1 MAAPPHHE
9 RTRTTPK
16 KVSRR
21 ANISSNRKAPNI
33 VPDLEDLG
41 KMLKSC
47 GLDRGG
53 KSDRSQSPNQK
64 DRRTCDSKDAYE
76 TAVHA
81 LSQGTKQGILVSGE
95 DAQYTKNQG
104 VIESTKESEPKVPKV
119 HKRVTKQD
127 FKKASLDAALR
138 SK

>member
-1 MAAPPHHE
+1 MAAPPHYD

-21 ANISSNRKAPNI
+21 ANISSNPKGPNT
-33 VPDLEDLG
+33 VHDLEDLG
-41 KMLKSC
+41 NMLKSC

-64 DRRTCDSKDAYE
+64 DCRTCDSKDAYE

-81 LSQGTKQGILVSGE
+81 SSQGTKQRILVSGE
-95 DAQYTKNQG
+95 DAQYTKDQG
-104 VIESTKESEPKVPKV
+104 VIESTKGSEPKV

-127 FKKASLDAALR
+127 FKTASLDAA
-138 SK
+138 